1 MFPFYTNK
9 RVSDMFPYFTDKRVT
24 DMFHFSR
31 TSYRRLT
38 SFSLS
43 LTFPL
48 KPSFWKKR
56 ATISKKRR
64 WEIQRLFL
72 GRTNNQLIEPIHQW
86 LRPSYRLLLWD
97 IRAVMIGKHIKN
109 RGVKQK
115 SALRHPA
122 FSYSMGDTLI
132 SPIVASYLL
141 YLAVTYTLIRTYL
154 DKPDNLHFNGDYRK
168 KLNCSHYYLGK
179 FMYDWTNNILYA
191 KYPLGKP
198 KKTDTPFRE
207 RMPALICHTLPK

>member
-1 MFPFYTNK
+1 MRHP
-9 RVSDMFPYFTDKRVT
+9 RCDD
-24 DMFHFSR
+24 
-31 TSYRRLT
+31 
-38 SFSLS
+38 
-43 LTFPL
+43 
-48 KPSFWKKR
+48 WK
-56 ATISKKRR
+56 T
-64 WEIQRLFL
+64 
-72 GRTNNQLIEPIHQW
+72 
-86 LRPSYRLLLWD
+86 Y
-97 IRAVMIGKHIKN
+97 KN

-115 SALRHPA
+115 SALRHPV

-168 KLNCSHYYLGK
+168 KLNCSHYYLGI

-207 RMPALICHTLPK
+207 RMPALICHTLPKWCIAKIQLFSRITNRLIRLWRVNLKMHQFNLCQPHLTGFRISQNNLKD

>member
-1 MFPFYTNK
+1 MWRHPDSRRNSGNVYQIAGMKHFPPVPT
-9 RVSDMFPYFTDKRVT
+9 
-24 DMFHFSR
+24 HI
-31 TSYRRLT
+31 RRKNGCWFLNI
-38 SFSLS
+38 
-43 LTFPL
+43 
-48 KPSFWKKR
+48 R
-56 ATISKKRR
+56 
-64 WEIQRLFL
+64 FL

-115 SALRHPA
+115 SALRHPV

-168 KLNCSHYYLGK
+168 KLNCSHYYLGI

-198 KKTDTPFRE
+198 KKNRHPF
-207 RMPALICHTLPK
+207 

>member
-1 MFPFYTNK
+1 MLPFL
-9 RVSDMFPYFTDKRVT
+9 TDK
-24 DMFHFSR
+24 
-31 TSYRRLT
+31 LPP
-38 SFSLS
+38 
-43 LTFPL
+43 PL
-48 KPSFWKKR
+48 KFFPKPPLPALAKFPKETRNNKQ
-56 ATISKKRR
+56 KKRR

-72 GRTNNQLIEPIHQW
+72 GRTNNQLIEPIYQW

-115 SALRHPA
+115 SALRHPV

-168 KLNCSHYYLGK
+168 KLNCSHYYLGI

>member
-1 MFPFYTNK
+1 MLPFYTNK
-9 RVSDMFPYFTDKRVT
+9 LPPPHKYFPKPPLPSLAKFPKETRNNKQKKDAEKFSVFFLVEQIINLSNQFT
-24 DMFHFSR
+24 
-31 TSYRRLT
+31 
-38 SFSLS
+38 
-43 LTFPL
+43 
-48 KPSFWKKR
+48 
-56 ATISKKRR
+56 
-64 WEIQRLFL
+64 
-72 GRTNNQLIEPIHQW
+72 QW

-115 SALRHPA
+115 SALRHPV

-168 KLNCSHYYLGK
+168 KLNCSHYYLGI

>member
-1 MFPFYTNK
+1 
-9 RVSDMFPYFTDKRVT
+9 
-24 DMFHFSR
+24 
-31 TSYRRLT
+31 
-38 SFSLS
+38 
-43 LTFPL
+43 
-48 KPSFWKKR
+48 
-56 ATISKKRR
+56 
-64 WEIQRLFL
+64 
-72 GRTNNQLIEPIHQW
+72 
-86 LRPSYRLLLWD
+86 
-97 IRAVMIGKHIKN
+97 MIGKHIKN

-115 SALRHPA
+115 SALRHPV

-168 KLNCSHYYLGK
+168 KLDCSHYYLGI

-207 RMPALICHTLPK
+207 RMPAFLPSFVLQRCKDTEKFKIFKSLSLYIRNVTHISQYSQNHRWTCQISWWFVLLEHGCWEINVRIFLLPLHHYRKLWISL